1 MGFRTSFYRCKI
13 EDINHLIGTEIDDN
27 IIDDNSIQRN
37 CLMYDAFTN
46 SVMDVCNDEQY
57 MSKIFSNEYDDYLY
71 RYMNK
76 DQFGNFIK
84 YVLKNY
90 VEYRNKHVISFSD
103 FNKLKDELKDGYDD
117 SNMSRYSL
125 DYDNLKVIDKLIFNQ
140 YDYNLLINLYT
151 GDYSYI
157 DDILSDPW
165 KVSMSWSTEMAIVN
179 LIHIYHMMDWEKELI
194 MIEGWSY
201 LIMNQWNMTC

>member
-1 MGFRTSFYRCKI
+1 
-13 EDINHLIGTEIDDN
+13 
-27 IIDDNSIQRN
+27 
-37 CLMYDAFTN
+37 MYDAFTN
-46 SVMDVCNDEQY
+46 SVMDVCNDGQY

-90 VEYRNKHVISFSD
+90 VEYINKHVFSFSD
-103 FNKLKDELKDGYDD
+103 FNKLKYELKDRYDD
-117 SNMSRYSL
+117 SNMSISSL
-125 DYDNLKVIDKLIFNQ
+125 DYDNLKAIDKLISNQ

-165 KVSMSWSTEMAIVN
+165 KVSMSWSTGTAITN

-194 MIEGWSY
+194 MIEG
-201 LIMNQWNMTC
+201 C

>member
-1 MGFRTSFYRCKI
+1 MGSRTSFYHCKI

-27 IIDDNSIQRN
+27 IYVDSIQRN

-57 MSKIFSNEYDDYLY
+57 MSKIFSNEYNDYLY

-103 FNKLKDELKDGYDD
+103 FNKLKDELKDGYDV
-117 SNMSRYSL
+117 SNMSRSSL
-125 DYDNLKVIDKLIFNQ
+125 DYDNIKVIDKLISNQ

-157 DDILSDPW
+157 DNILSDPW
-165 KVSMSWSTEMAIVN
+165 KVSMSWSTETAITN
-179 LIHIYHMMDWEKELI
+179 LIHIYHMMDWGKELI
-194 MIEGWSY
+194 MIEK
-201 LIMNQWNMTC
+201 C

>member
-46 SVMDVCNDEQY
+46 SVMDVCNNEQY

-71 RYMNK
+71 RYMNN

-90 VEYRNKHVISFSD
+90 VEYINKHVFSFSD
-103 FNKLKDELKDGYDD
+103 FNKLKDELKDRYDD
-117 SNMSRYSL
+117 SNMSISSL
-125 DYDNLKVIDKLIFNQ
+125 DYDNLKAIDKLISNQ

-157 DDILSDPW
+157 DNILSDPW
-165 KVSMSWSTEMAIVN
+165 KVSMSWSTGTAIMN

-194 MIEGWSY
+194 MIEG
-201 LIMNQWNMTC
+201 C

>member
-1 MGFRTSFYRCKI
+1 MSFRTSFYRCKI

-27 IIDDNSIQRN
+27 IYVDSIQRN

-117 SNMSRYSL
+117 SNMSRSSL
-125 DYDNLKVIDKLIFNQ
+125 DYDNLKVIDKLISNQ

-165 KVSMSWSTEMAIVN
+165 KVSMSWSTETAITN

-194 MIEGWSY
+194 MIEG
-201 LIMNQWNMTC
+201 C

>member
-46 SVMDVCNDEQY
+46 SVMDVCNNEQY

-90 VEYRNKHVISFSD
+90 VEYINKHVFSFSD
-103 FNKLKDELKDGYDD
+103 FNKLKDELKDRYDD
-117 SNMSRYSL
+117 SNMSISSL
-125 DYDNLKVIDKLIFNQ
+125 DYDNLKAIDKLISNQ

-157 DDILSDPW
+157 DNILSDPW
-165 KVSMSWSTEMAIVN
+165 KVSMSWSTGTAIMN

-194 MIEGWSY
+194 MIEG
-201 LIMNQWNMTC
+201 C

>member
-1 MGFRTSFYRCKI
+1 MGSRTSFYRCKI

-27 IIDDNSIQRN
+27 IYVDSIQRN

-103 FNKLKDELKDGYDD
+103 FNKLKDELKDGYDV
-117 SNMSRYSL
+117 SNMSRSSL
-125 DYDNLKVIDKLIFNQ
+125 DYDNLKVIDKLISNQ

-157 DDILSDPW
+157 DNILSDPW
-165 KVSMSWSTEMAIVN
+165 KVSMSWSTETAITN
-179 LIHIYHMMDWEKELI
+179 LIHIYHMMDWKKELI
-194 MIEGWSY
+194 MIER
-201 LIMNQWNMTC
+201 C

>member
-1 MGFRTSFYRCKI
+1 
-13 EDINHLIGTEIDDN
+13 
-27 IIDDNSIQRN
+27 
-37 CLMYDAFTN
+37 
-46 SVMDVCNDEQY
+46 
-57 MSKIFSNEYDDYLY
+57 MSKIFSNEYNDYLY

-103 FNKLKDELKDGYDD
+103 FNKLKDELKDGYDV
-117 SNMSRYSL
+117 SNTSRSSL
-125 DYDNLKVIDKLIFNQ
+125 DYDNLKVIDKLISNQ

-157 DDILSDPW
+157 DNILSDPW
-165 KVSMSWSTEMAIVN
+165 KVSMSWSTETAITN
-179 LIHIYHMMDWEKELI
+179 LIHIYHMMDWKKELI
-194 MIEGWSY
+194 MIER
-201 LIMNQWNMTC
+201 C

>member
-1 MGFRTSFYRCKI
+1 
-13 EDINHLIGTEIDDN
+13 
-27 IIDDNSIQRN
+27 
-37 CLMYDAFTN
+37 MYDAFTN
-46 SVMDVCNDEQY
+46 SVMDVCNDGQY

-90 VEYRNKHVISFSD
+90 VEYINKHVFSFSD
-103 FNKLKDELKDGYDD
+103 FNKLKDELKDGYDV
-117 SNMSRYSL
+117 SNMSISSL
-125 DYDNLKVIDKLIFNQ
+125 DYDNLKVIDKLISNQ

-165 KVSMSWSTEMAIVN
+165 KVSMSWSTETAITN

-194 MIEGWSY
+194 MIEG
-201 LIMNQWNMTC
+201 C

>member
-1 MGFRTSFYRCKI
+1 MGSRTSFYRCKI

-27 IIDDNSIQRN
+27 IYDNIYVDSIQRN

-57 MSKIFSNEYDDYLY
+57 MSKIFSNEYNDYLY

-103 FNKLKDELKDGYDD
+103 FNKLKDELKDGYDV
-117 SNMSRYSL
+117 SNMSRSSL
-125 DYDNLKVIDKLIFNQ
+125 DYDNLKVIDKLISNQ

-157 DDILSDPW
+157 DNILSDPW
-165 KVSMSWSTEMAIVN
+165 KVSMSWSTETAITN
-179 LIHIYHMMDWEKELI
+179 LIHIYHMMDWKKELI
-194 MIEGWSY
+194 MIER
-201 LIMNQWNMTC
+201 C